1 MSFYVLANDIISVL
15 SKTKI
20 PAYHQFGEELIARR
34 NDCFI
39 TVGIT
44 GLKTDGVDSEAE
56 AEISFYTPS
65 NFSGGK
71 ILSLASKIP
80 EVIMN
85 SDLSVKSIKASD
97 LFYEKKLDRLCYNFS
112 LKLNYS
118 VLNITDTISIE
129 ETVISVSSFSFSR
142 KHAVSEI
149 KTLSAG
155 VMLNSS
161 GSHPLS
167 LSVKGETKLSAKSF
181 SELDNAVKN
190 FKPININIGG
200 AYLPS
205 MHLVSYRL
213 RGGRTA
219 FIEAEFIE
227 MKKDDENE

>member
-20 PAYHQFGEELIARR
+20 PSYHQFGEELIARR

-44 GLKTDGVDSEAE
+44 GLNADESVSEAE
-56 AEISFYTPS
+56 AEISFYAPS

-80 EVIMN
+80 ETIMN

-118 VLNITDTISIE
+118 VGDIKDTIRIG
-129 ETVISVSSFSFSR
+129 ETEISVLSFSFSR
-142 KHAVSEI
+142 KQAVSEI

-155 VMLNSS
+155 VRVSAT

-167 LSVKGETKLSAKSF
+167 LSVKGKTRLSAKSF
-181 SELDNAVKN
+181 SELDNAVRDFLKI
-190 FKPININIGG
+190 PISIGG
-200 AYLPS
+200 TYLPC
-205 MHLVSYRL
+205 MRLVSYRL
-213 RGGRTA
+213 RGGKTA

-227 MKKDDENE
+227 IKGDENE

>member
-20 PAYHQFGEELIARR
+20 PSYHQFGEELIARR

-44 GLKTDGVDSEAE
+44 GLNADESVSEAE
-56 AEISFYTPS
+56 AEISFYAPS

-80 EVIMN
+80 ETIMN

-97 LFYEKKLDRLCYNFS
+97 LFYEKKLDRLCYTFS
-112 LKLNYS
+112 LKLNYTIGD
-118 VLNITDTISIE
+118 ITDTVKIG
-129 ETVISVSSFSFSR
+129 ETEISVLSFSFSR
-142 KHAVSEI
+142 KQAVSEV
-149 KTLSAG
+149 KTFSAG
-155 VMLNSS
+155 VRVSGG

-167 LSVKGETKLSAKSF
+167 LSLKGKTQLSAKSF
-181 SELDNAVKN
+181 YELDNAVKD
-190 FKPININIGG
+190 FIKIPINIGG

-205 MHLVSYRL
+205 MCLASYRL

-227 MKKDDENE
+227 IKDDENE

>member
-1 MSFYVLANDIISVL
+1 MSFYVLANDIISAL

-20 PAYHQFGEELIARR
+20 PAYHQFGEELMARR

-44 GLKTDGVDSEAE
+44 GLKTDEAESEAE

-80 EVIMN
+80 ETIMS

-118 VLNITDTISIE
+118 LGNTTDTIQIG
-129 ETVISVSSFSFSR
+129 ETEISVLSFSFSR
-142 KHAVSEI
+142 KQSVSEV

-155 VMLNSS
+155 VRAS
-161 GSHPLS
+161 GMGSYPLS
-167 LSVKGETKLSAKSF
+167 LSIKGKTKLSAKSF

-190 FKPININIGG
+190 FSPLTISVGG
-200 AYLPS
+200 AYLPD
-205 MHLVSYRL
+205 MHLSSYRL

-227 MKKDDENE
+227 IKGDENE

>member
-1 MSFYVLANDIISVL
+1 MSFYILANDIISVL

-20 PAYHQFGEELIARR
+20 PSYHQFGEELIARR

-44 GLKTDGVDSEAE
+44 GLNADESVSEAE
-56 AEISFYTPS
+56 AEISFYAPS

-80 EVIMN
+80 ETIMN

-97 LFYEKKLDRLCYNFS
+97 LFYEKKLDRLCYTFS

-118 VLNITDTISIE
+118 LGNTTDTIQIG
-129 ETVISVSSFSFSR
+129 ETEISVLSFSFSR
-142 KHAVSEI
+142 KQAVSEV

-155 VMLNSS
+155 VRVSGG

-167 LSVKGETKLSAKSF
+167 LSLKGKTQLSAKSF
-181 SELDNAVKN
+181 SELDNAVRDFIKI
-190 FKPININIGG
+190 PINIGG

-205 MHLVSYRL
+205 MCLASYRL

-227 MKKDDENE
+227 IKDDENE

>member
-44 GLKTDGVDSEAE
+44 GLKTDEAESEAE

-80 EVIMN
+80 ETIMS

-118 VLNITDTISIE
+118 LGNTTDTIQIG
-129 ETVISVSSFSFSR
+129 ETEISVLSFSFSR
-142 KHAVSEI
+142 KQSVSEV

-155 VMLNSS
+155 VRAS
-161 GSHPLS
+161 GMGSYPLS
-167 LSVKGETKLSAKSF
+167 LSIKGKTKLSAKSF

-190 FKPININIGG
+190 FSPLTISVGG
-200 AYLPS
+200 AYLPD
-205 MHLVSYRL
+205 MHLSSYRL
-213 RGGRTA
+213 RGGKTA

-227 MKKDDENE
+227 IKGDENE

>member
-44 GLKTDGVDSEAE
+44 GLNADESVSEAE
-56 AEISFYTPS
+56 AEISFYAPS

-80 EVIMN
+80 ETIMN

-97 LFYEKKLDRLCYNFS
+97 LFYEKKLDRLCYTFS
-112 LKLNYS
+112 LKLNYTIGD
-118 VLNITDTISIE
+118 ITDTVKIG
-129 ETVISVSSFSFSR
+129 ETEISVLSFSFSR
-142 KHAVSEI
+142 KQAVSET

-155 VMLNSS
+155 VKVNLS
-161 GSHPLS
+161 GEHPLS
-167 LSVKGETKLSAKSF
+167 LSVKGRTGLSAKSF

-190 FKPININIGG
+190 SEKIPVSIGG

-205 MHLVSYRL
+205 MSLVSYRL

-219 FIEAEFIE
+219 FIEADFIE
-227 MKKDDENE
+227 MKDDENE

>member
-20 PAYHQFGEELIARR
+20 PSYHQFGEELIARR

-44 GLKTDGVDSEAE
+44 GIKTDEAESEAE

-80 EVIMN
+80 ETIMD

-118 VLNITDTISIE
+118 VGDIKDTIRIG
-129 ETVISVSSFSFSR
+129 ETEISVLSFSFSR
-142 KHAVSEI
+142 KQAVSEI

-155 VMLNSS
+155 VRVSAT

-167 LSVKGETKLSAKSF
+167 LSVKGKTRLSAKSF
-181 SELDNAVKN
+181 SELDNAVRDFLKI
-190 FKPININIGG
+190 PISIGG
-200 AYLPS
+200 TYLPC
-205 MHLVSYRL
+205 MRLVSYRL
-213 RGGRTA
+213 RGGKTA

-227 MKKDDENE
+227 IKGDENE

>member
-20 PAYHQFGEELIARR
+20 PSYHQFGEELIARR

-44 GLKTDGVDSEAE
+44 GIKTDEAESEAE

-80 EVIMN
+80 ETIMA

-118 VLNITDTISIE
+118 VGDIKDTIRIG
-129 ETVISVSSFSFSR
+129 ETEISVLSFSFSR
-142 KHAVSEI
+142 KQAISEI

-155 VMLNSS
+155 VRVSAT

-167 LSVKGETKLSAKSF
+167 LSVKGKTRLSAKSF
-181 SELDNAVKN
+181 SELDNAVRDFLKI
-190 FKPININIGG
+190 PISIGG
-200 AYLPS
+200 TYLPC
-205 MHLVSYRL
+205 MRLVSYRL
-213 RGGRTA
+213 RGGKTA

-227 MKKDDENE
+227 IKGDENE

>member
-1 MSFYVLANDIISVL
+1 MSFYILANDIISVL

-20 PAYHQFGEELIARR
+20 PSYHQFGEELIARR

-44 GLKTDGVDSEAE
+44 GIKTDETESEAE
-56 AEISFYTPS
+56 AEISFYAPS

-80 EVIMN
+80 ETIMA

-112 LKLNYS
+112 LKLNYTIGDITDVIRIGETEIS
-118 VLNITDTISIE
+118 VL
-129 ETVISVSSFSFSR
+129 SFSFSR
-142 KHAVSEI
+142 KHAVNEI

-155 VMLNSS
+155 VMAKGA

-167 LSVKGETKLSAKSF
+167 LSVKGKTQLSAKSF
-181 SELDNAVKN
+181 SELDNAVRN
-190 FKPININIGG
+190 FIKIPINIGN

-205 MHLVSYRL
+205 MYLSSYRL

-219 FIEAEFIE
+219 FIEAEFVEI
-227 MKKDDENE
+227 KGDENE

>member
-20 PAYHQFGEELIARR
+20 PSYHQFGEELIARR

-44 GLKTDGVDSEAE
+44 GIKTDEAESEAE

-80 EVIMN
+80 ETIMA

-118 VLNITDTISIE
+118 VGDIKDTIRIG
-129 ETVISVSSFSFSR
+129 ETEISVLSFSFSR
-142 KHAVSEI
+142 KQAVSEI

-155 VMLNSS
+155 IRVSAT

-167 LSVKGETKLSAKSF
+167 LSVKGKTRLSAKSF
-181 SELDNAVKN
+181 SELDNAVRDFLKI
-190 FKPININIGG
+190 PISIGG
-200 AYLPS
+200 TYLPC
-205 MHLVSYRL
+205 MRLVSYRL
-213 RGGRTA
+213 RGGKTA

-227 MKKDDENE
+227 IKGDENE

>member
-34 NDCFI
+34 NDTFI

-44 GLKTDGVDSEAE
+44 GIKTDEADSEAE

-80 EVIMN
+80 ETIMT

-118 VLNITDTISIE
+118 IGDIKDTISIGGTE
-129 ETVISVSSFSFSR
+129 ISVSSFSFSR

-155 VMLNSS
+155 VMAKGS
-161 GSHPLS
+161 GEHPLS
-167 LSVKGETKLSAKSF
+167 LSVKGKTKLSAKSF
-181 SELDNAVKN
+181 AELDNAVKN
-190 FKPININIGG
+190 FTPITINIGG

-205 MHLVSYRL
+205 MCLSSYKL
-213 RGGRTA
+213 RGGRMA

-227 MKKDDENE
+227 IKGDENE

>member
-20 PAYHQFGEELIARR
+20 PSYHQFGEELIARR

-44 GLKTDGVDSEAE
+44 GIKTDEAESEAE

-80 EVIMN
+80 ETIMA
-85 SDLSVKSIKASD
+85 SDLSVKSIKASN

-118 VLNITDTISIE
+118 VGDIKDTIRIG
-129 ETVISVSSFSFSR
+129 ETEISVLSFSFSR
-142 KHAVSEI
+142 KQAVSEI

-155 VMLNSS
+155 VRVSAT

-167 LSVKGETKLSAKSF
+167 LSVKGKTRLSAKSF
-181 SELDNAVKN
+181 SELDNAVRDFLKI
-190 FKPININIGG
+190 PISIGG
-200 AYLPS
+200 TYLPC
-205 MHLVSYRL
+205 MRLVSYRL
-213 RGGRTA
+213 RGGKTA

-227 MKKDDENE
+227 IKGDENE